1 MTANPLADW
10 ATRVA
15 MHIDDPAK
23 VAARGDA
30 LIEATDREAI
40 ETMRARQVENRHR
53 SYLRRRP
60 SVYADASYDCLTV
73 AQNPRG
79 MVSSWWEK
87 GPRQLLL
94 AGPGRTG
101 KTTAAYAI
109 ANDLHARGVW
119 VVASGAAMLSLAM
132 KPGGDEY
139 AFEHA
144 LACDLLIIDD
154 LGRERVTDWWLEQLQ
169 IIVDHRCANNLR
181 LVVTMNCEPR
191 AQKAYDTAAERYGT
205 PVADRLIDDSG
216 VLIFDGP
223 AHRRLVSEW

>member
-1 MTANPLADW
+1 MTINPLADW
-10 ATRVA
+10 ATRIA
-15 MHIDDPAK
+15 AHIGDPAE
-23 VAARGDA
+23 VEARGDA
-30 LIEATDREAI
+30 LMEATDREAV
-40 ETMRARQVENRHR
+40 ESMRAQQIANRHS

-60 SVYADASYDCLTV
+60 TVYADASYECLTP

-79 MVSSWWEK
+79 MVSTWWEK
-87 GPRQLLL
+87 GPRSLVL

-101 KTTAAYAI
+101 KTTAGFAI

-144 LACDLLIIDD
+144 LACDLLLIDD
-154 LGRERVTDWWLEQLQ
+154 LGRERVTDWWLEYLQ
-169 IIVDHRCANNLR
+169 MIIDQRCSNDRR
-181 LVVTMNCEPR
+181 LVVTMNCEPD
-191 AQKAYDTAAERYGT
+191 AQRAYDTAAERYGT
-205 PVADRLIDDSG
+205 PVADRLVDDSG
-216 VLIFDGP
+216 VLVFDGP

>member
-1 MTANPLADW
+1 MTADPMADW
-10 ATRVA
+10 ATRISK
-15 MHIDDPAK
+15 HIDDPSELAE
-23 VAARGDA
+23 RGDA
-30 LIEATDREAI
+30 LIEATDREAF
-40 ETMRARQVENRHR
+40 ETMRAQQVENRHR

-60 SVYADASYDCLTV
+60 SVYADVSYATLTP

-79 MVSSWWEK
+79 MVSTWWDK

-109 ANDLHARGVW
+109 ANDLHAQGVW

-144 LACDLLIIDD
+144 LACDLLIVDD
-154 LGRERVTDWWLEQLQ
+154 LGRERVTDWWLENLQ
-169 IIVDHRCANNLR
+169 MILDHRCSNDRR
-181 LVVTMNCEPR
+181 LVVTMNCEPD
-191 AQKAYDTAAERYGT
+191 AQKAYDTAAARYGT
-205 PVADRLIDDSG
+205 PVADRLVDDSG

-223 AHRRLVSEW
+223 AHRRVVSEW